1 MEVIVSFR
9 LHARSNVRSRV
20 PLHHFDRFHG
30 TQSFFYNLNNLI
42 SHFYNLNNLIRLFY
56 NLNNLIRYFY
66 NLNNL
71 IRTTVTSRNLSFLSM
86 VTSRNLSLFVI
97 ILISIL
103 IRRVGGLSSHITI
116 RSGQPKGS
124 QRSPFPNR

>member
-1 MEVIVSFR
+1 MEAIVSFR

-30 TQSFFYNLNNLI
+30 TQSSFYHLNNLI

-71 IRTTVTSRNLSFLSM
+71 IRTT